1 MSDHLPIVDQIA
13 DAQTHAER
21 VALLL
26 ACPRGHLAQSEAVL
40 RQILNVAGFAE
51 AANYVTVERI
61 ALEAVRGP
69 DGADRLEIQIM
80 RAQTILDMR
89 AKSVLEGKP

>member
-1 MSDHLPIVDQIA
+1 MSDHFPIVDQI
-13 DAQTHAER
+13 DEVNTHAER
-21 VALLL
+21 VAILL
-26 ACPRGHLAQSEAVL
+26 ACPRLHLARSELAL
-40 RQILNVAGFAE
+40 RHRLNVAGFPE
-51 AANYVTVERI
+51 AADYVSIERI

-89 AKSVLEGKP
+89 AKAVQEGAT